1 MELNFEPNVL
11 IFQDMLE
18 IYKKSIKSI
27 CVFHTIYP
35 RSTPHKIQLLLKTHN
50 QKL

>member
-18 IYKKSIKSI
+18 IDQKIIKSNCI
-27 CVFHTIYP
+27 FHKIYP
-35 RSTPHKIQLLLKTHN
+35 CSTPHKSQLWLKTHN
-50 QKL
+50 